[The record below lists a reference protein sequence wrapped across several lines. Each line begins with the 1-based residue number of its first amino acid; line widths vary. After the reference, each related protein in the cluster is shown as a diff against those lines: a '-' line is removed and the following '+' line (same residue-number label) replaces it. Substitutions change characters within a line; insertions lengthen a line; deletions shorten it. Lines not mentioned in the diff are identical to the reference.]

1 MHPIIRLWLAGMALC
16 VSVSVS
22 AESLA
27 PEIPPSGQAPDGHYW
42 ETLSRPEQP
51 REKTPA
57 IYAAG
62 FIAGY
67 DYALDLVLTAL
78 AAPELDYQPKQFSE
92 FVASQKFPT
101 RLHTLQLQAL
111 LDNFYSATSNRHLP
125 LFVAFTYA
133 RQILAGYPEAYSRQY
148 LEDMRRKYLQP

>member
-1 MHPIIRLWLAGMALC
+1 MRLRHSVGLAGLLLC
-16 VSVSVS
+16 LSVSGG

-27 PEIPPSGQAPDGHYW
+27 PEIPPTGQAPDGRYW
-42 ETLSRPEQP
+42 ETLSRPDQSP
-51 REKTPA
+51 EKIPA

-78 AAPELDYQPKQFSE
+78 AAPELDYKPKQFSE
-92 FVASQKFPT
+92 FVASQKYPT

-111 LDNFYSATSNRHLP
+111 LDNFYSVPANQRLP
-125 LFVAFTYA
+125 LFVAFTYS
-133 RQILAGYPEAYSRQY
+133 RQVLAGYPEAYTRQY
-148 LEDMRRKYLQP
+148 LEDMRRKYQKP